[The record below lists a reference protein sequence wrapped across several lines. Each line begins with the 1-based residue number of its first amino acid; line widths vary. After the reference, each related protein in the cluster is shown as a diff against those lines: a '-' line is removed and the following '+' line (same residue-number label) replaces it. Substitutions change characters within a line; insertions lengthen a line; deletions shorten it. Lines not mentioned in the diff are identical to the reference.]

1 MSCYACF
8 EKQKYFR
15 AVYDIQHFEGSA
27 VVRESIQQK
36 ITDLAEQFEQASQG
50 LVSITKPLSTFEFEN
65 GVYGV
70 LFVKPNKR
78 LAKIF
83 STDREVM
90 VLITNFQDQ
99 QQRTIQAL
107 KSQISESNGR
117 LEGSLAIV
125 VHADPEGDRKLKN
138 WGREQGLAILP
149 ISARD
154 NMSDPATFERD
165 LLQDFFTNDPFDV
178 TGPVSDDA
186 RFFGRRAEAL
196 DIARQLR
203 NGQIRS
209 SLGIRKIGKTSI
221 LNRILHEARTHQDCV
236 CVMIDCSK
244 DDVWEQEAIELLN
257 SIAESITAAATSNP
271 RYAEVMHAR
280 NRRSTLSD
288 ARSSLLSAI
297 QKTEGTVIIFFDE
310 VDYITPGSPTAKDAW
325 TENFN
330 PFWRNL
336 RVVVQECARLEK
348 KLSLLVCGV
357 SSKWFKEESINGVE
371 NAVLAFIPEEYL
383 SPLASTA
390 SAAMIRATSKVAGLA
405 FDDATAEWIGNAC
418 GNMPYWTRKA
428 CSYIHRHIDVRERP
442 CTVQKETVERLVKD
456 FVEVEGAAIA
466 EVALNHLFRVHPEV
480 YHPAKKLFEGQSLHK
495 SDPLTSTL
503 LRYGVFRDDHGN
515 TKLGSMMIVEGLKLY
530 EQKRTASSETAD
542 EIELPTVSNLRLTL
556 DEWAD
561 ELALINASRNILE
574 RKLRGLA
581 LNFIKFSC
589 LQDKSKGTPS
599 ERIQKCIEKA
609 RIDKLKHLPP
619 DDLIEKLLWSEL
631 VRLID
636 KEWSLF
642 SPIFNDLRLLKEHAL
657 VVNDRPDAHAKDV
670 DGADIAHYRR
680 SLRWLEDAVQRASS

>member
-1 MSCYACF
+1 M
-8 EKQKYFR
+8 
-15 AVYDIQHFEGSA
+15 
-27 VVRESIQQK
+27 VRESIQQK
-36 ITDLAEQFEQASQG
+36 ITDLAEQFEQASHG
-50 LVSITKPLSTFEFEN
+50 LVSVTKPLSTFEFEN

-83 STDREVM
+83 STDREVI

-107 KSQISESNGR
+107 KGQIAEYNGR

-149 ISARD
+149 IFARD
-154 NMSDPATFERD
+154 NMSDPVTFERD

-186 RFFGRRAEAL
+186 RFFGRRTEAL

-244 DDVWEQEAIELLN
+244 DDVWEQEAIELLSSMAD
-257 SIAESITAAATSNP
+257 SIAAASTSNP
-271 RYAEVMHAR
+271 RYAEVLRTR
-280 NRRSTLSD
+280 NRKSTLSE
-288 ARSSLLSAI
+288 ARTSLLSAI
-297 QKTEGTVIIFFDE
+297 QKTNGTVIIFFDE
-310 VDYITPGSPTAKDAW
+310 VDYITPGSPTAKEAW

-428 CSYIHRHIDVRERP
+428 CSYIHRHVDVRDRP

-480 YHPAKKLFEGQSLHK
+480 YRPAKSVLEGQSLHK

-503 LRYGVFRDDHGN
+503 LRYGVLRDDHGSIN
-515 TKLGSMMIVEGLKLY
+515 LGSMMIVEGLKLY
-530 EQKRTASSETAD
+530 EQKRTISTD
-542 EIELPTVSNLRLTL
+542 PVGEIEPPTSSALKLTL

-589 LQDKSKGTPS
+589 LQDKSKGSPS

-609 RIDKLKHLPP
+609 RVDKLKHFPS

-631 VRLID
+631 VRLVER
-636 KEWSLF
+636 EWDLF
-642 SPIFNDLRLLKEHAL
+642 SPIFNDLRLLKEHAF
-657 VVNDRPDAHAKDV
+657 VVNDRPDTHAKDV

-680 SLRWLEDAVQRASS
+680 SLRWLEDAVKRASS

>member
-1 MSCYACF
+1 
-8 EKQKYFR
+8 
-15 AVYDIQHFEGSA
+15 
-27 VVRESIQQK
+27 
-36 ITDLAEQFEQASQG
+36 
-50 LVSITKPLSTFEFEN
+50 
-65 GVYGV
+65 
-70 LFVKPNKR
+70 
-78 LAKIF
+78 
-83 STDREVM
+83 
-90 VLITNFQDQ
+90 
-99 QQRTIQAL
+99 
-107 KSQISESNGR
+107 
-117 LEGSLAIV
+117 
-125 VHADPEGDRKLKN
+125 
-138 WGREQGLAILP
+138 
-149 ISARD
+149 
-154 NMSDPATFERD
+154 
-165 LLQDFFTNDPFDV
+165 
-178 TGPVSDDA
+178 
-186 RFFGRRAEAL
+186 
-196 DIARQLR
+196 
-203 NGQIRS
+203 
-209 SLGIRKIGKTSI
+209 
-221 LNRILHEARTHQDCV
+221 
-236 CVMIDCSK
+236 MIDCSK

-257 SIAESITAAATSNP
+257 SIAESITAASTSNP
-271 RYAEVMHAR
+271 RYAEVLRTR
-280 NRRSTLSD
+280 NRKSTLSD

-297 QKTEGTVIIFFDE
+297 QETDGTVIIFFDE

-383 SPLASTA
+383 SPLAATA

-428 CSYIHRHIDVRERP
+428 CSYIHRHIDVRDRP

-480 YHPAKKLFEGQSLHK
+480 YRPAKSVLDGQSLHK

-503 LRYGVFRDDHGN
+503 LRYGVLRDDHGN
-515 TKLGSMMIVEGLKLY
+515 VQLGSMMIVEGLKLY
-530 EQKRTASSETAD
+530 EQKRTASMQPAG
-542 EIELPTVSNLRLTL
+542 ELEQPASSTLKLTL
-556 DEWAD
+556 NEWAD

-589 LQDKSKGTPS
+589 LQDKSKGSPS
-599 ERIQKCIEKA
+599 ERIQKCIEKS
-609 RIDKLKHLPP
+609 RVEKLKHLPP

-631 VRLID
+631 VRLIE
-636 KEWSLF
+636 KEWTLF
-642 SPIFNDLRLLKEHAL
+642 SPIFNDLRLLKEHSL
-657 VVNDRPDAHAKDV
+657 VVNDRPDTHAKDV

>member
-1 MSCYACF
+1 M
-8 EKQKYFR
+8 
-15 AVYDIQHFEGSA
+15 
-27 VVRESIQQK
+27 VRESIQQK

-70 LFVKPNKR
+70 LFIKPNKR

-83 STDREVM
+83 STDREVI

-257 SIAESITAAATSNP
+257 SIGESITAAATSNP
-271 RYAEVMHAR
+271 KYAEVLRTR
-280 NRRSTLSD
+280 NRKSTLSD
-288 ARSSLLSAI
+288 ARSSLLASI

-310 VDYITPGSPTAKDAW
+310 VDYITPGSPTAKEAW

-480 YHPAKKLFEGQSLHK
+480 YHPAKSLFEGQSLHK

-503 LRYGVFRDDHGN
+503 LRYGVFRDDHGSI
-515 TKLGSMMIVEGLKLY
+515 KLGSMMIVEGLKLY
-530 EQKRTASSETAD
+530 EQKRTASTEAVH
-542 EIELPTVSNLRLTL
+542 EVELPALSNLKLKL

-589 LQDKSKGTPS
+589 LQDKSKGSPS
-599 ERIQKCIEKA
+599 ERIQKCIEKT

-631 VRLID
+631 VRIVE
-636 KEWSLF
+636 KEWTLF

-657 VVNDRPDAHAKDV
+657 VVNDRPDTHAKDV

>member
-1 MSCYACF
+1 MA
-8 EKQKYFR
+8 
-15 AVYDIQHFEGSA
+15 
-27 VVRESIQQK
+27 RESIQQK
-36 ITDLAEQFEQASQG
+36 ITDLADQFEQASLG
-50 LVSITKPLSTFEFEN
+50 LVSVTKPLSTFEFES

-83 STDREVM
+83 STDREVI

-107 KSQISESNGR
+107 KLQISESNGR

-154 NMSDPATFERD
+154 NMSDPAAFERD

-178 TGPVSDDA
+178 TGPVSDDG
-186 RFFGRRAEAL
+186 RFFGRRTEAL

-244 DDVWEQEAIELLN
+244 DDVWEQDAIELLN
-257 SIAESITAAATSNP
+257 SIAESIIAASTSNP
-271 RYAEVMHAR
+271 RYAEALR
-280 NRRSTLSD
+280 TRTRKATLSD

-297 QKTEGTVIIFFDE
+297 QKTDGTVIIFFDE
-310 VDYITPGSPTAKDAW
+310 VDYITPGSPTAKEEW

-348 KLSLLVCGV
+348 RLSLLVCGV

-428 CSYIHRHIDVRERP
+428 CSYIHRHIDVRDRP

-480 YHPAKKLFEGQSLHK
+480 YRPAKIVLDGQNLHK

-515 TKLGSMMIVEGLKLY
+515 IQLGSMMIVEGLKLY
-530 EQKRTASSETAD
+530 EQKRMAFTSAADETEPSTASTAST
-542 EIELPTVSNLRLTL
+542 LKLTL

-609 RIDKLKHLPP
+609 RVDKLKHLPP

-631 VRLID
+631 VRLVE
-636 KEWSLF
+636 KEWTLF

-657 VVNDRPDAHAKDV
+657 VVNDRPDTHAKDV

>member
-1 MSCYACF
+1 MA
-8 EKQKYFR
+8 
-15 AVYDIQHFEGSA
+15 
-27 VVRESIQQK
+27 RESIQQK
-36 ITDLAEQFEQASQG
+36 ITDLVEQFEQASNG
-50 LVSITKPLSTFEFEN
+50 LVTVTKPLSTFEFEN

-83 STDREVM
+83 STDREVI

-107 KSQISESNGR
+107 KAQLFESNGR

-154 NMSDPATFERD
+154 NISDAATFERD

-186 RFFGRRAEAL
+186 RFFGRRTEAL

-244 DDVWEQEAIELLN
+244 DDVWEQDAIELLN
-257 SIAESITAAATSNP
+257 SMAESISAASTSNP
-271 RYAEVMHAR
+271 RYAEVLRTR
-280 NRRSTLSD
+280 NRKATLSD

-297 QKTEGTVIIFFDE
+297 QKTDGTVIIFFDE

-442 CTVQKETVERLVKD
+442 CTVQKETAERLIQD

-480 YHPAKKLFEGQSLHK
+480 YRPAKSVLEGHSLHK

-503 LRYGVFRDDHGN
+503 LRYGVFRDDHG
-515 TKLGSMMIVEGLKLY
+515 KIQLGSMMIVEGLKLY
-530 EQKRTASSETAD
+530 EQKRTTSIESVAETEQAST
-542 EIELPTVSNLRLTL
+542 PTLKLTL
-556 DEWAD
+556 SEWAD

-589 LQDKSKGTPS
+589 LQDKSKGSPS
-599 ERIQKCIEKA
+599 DRIQKCIEKG
-609 RIDKLKHLPP
+609 RVDKLKHLPP

-631 VRLID
+631 VRLVE
-636 KEWSLF
+636 KEWTLF

-657 VVNDRPDAHAKDV
+657 VVNDRPDTHAKEV

>member
-1 MSCYACF
+1 M
-8 EKQKYFR
+8 
-15 AVYDIQHFEGSA
+15 
-27 VVRESIQQK
+27 VRESIQQK
-36 ITDLAEQFEQASQG
+36 ITDLAEQFEQTSQG
-50 LVSITKPLSTFEFEN
+50 LVSVTKPLSTFEFEN

-83 STDREVM
+83 STDREVI

-107 KSQISESNGR
+107 KLQIFEYNGR

-149 ISARD
+149 ISAHD

-186 RFFGRRAEAL
+186 RFFGRRTEAL

-236 CVMIDCSK
+236 CVMVDCSK

-257 SIAESITAAATSNP
+257 SIAESITAAAISNP
-271 RYAEVMHAR
+271 RYAEVLRTR
-280 NRRSTLSD
+280 NRKATLSD
-288 ARSSLLSAI
+288 ARSSLLNAI
-297 QKTEGTVIIFFDE
+297 QKTDGTVIIFFDE
-310 VDYITPGSPTAKDAW
+310 VDYITPGSPTAKETW

-390 SAAMIRATSKVAGLA
+390 SAAMIRATSKVAGLS

-442 CTVQKETVERLVKD
+442 CTVQKETVDRLVKD

-480 YHPAKKLFEGQSLHK
+480 YRPAKSLLEGQSLHK

-503 LRYGVFRDDHGN
+503 LRYGVFRDDHGSIR
-515 TKLGSMMIVEGLKLY
+515 LGSMMIVEGLKLY
-530 EQKRTASSETAD
+530 EQKRTTSTEAAGETELPASSS
-542 EIELPTVSNLRLTL
+542 LKLTL

-589 LQDKSKGTPS
+589 LQDKSKGSPS

-609 RIDKLKHLPP
+609 RVDKLKHLPP

-631 VRLID
+631 VRLVE
-636 KEWSLF
+636 KEWTLF

-657 VVNDRPDAHAKDV
+657 VVNDRPDTHAKDV